1 MEEYEGRRAEPGD
14 NGLKRNDPRA
24 NLEVFPATRRPPL
37 RARAGKTVTQMH
49 YARGGVV
56 TSEMEFV
63 ALREGLEPEF
73 ARSEVARGRAII
85 PANVNHRE
93 SEPMAIGCSFL
104 VKINANIGN
113 SAIAS
118 SIEEEVDK
126 MAWATLWGAAR

>member
-1 MEEYEGRRAEPGD
+1 
-14 NGLKRNDPRA
+14 
-24 NLEVFPATRRPPL
+24 
-37 RARAGKTVTQMH
+37 
-49 YARGGVV
+49 
-56 TSEMEFV
+56 MEFV